1 MTRQI
6 IGIDFAYGNSWS
18 DNYGRLEQQM
28 EHDEGLLT
36 GLKELFLSVIQNG
49 SILKL
54 RGQLNIA
61 CIDCWDGYYVNG
73 LNEFAEEIKKKRE
86 LIRQDSNSSVKDKI
100 FAESNYIFHCHGYGV
115 NIQESLSVYGPS
127 KPKPLFN
134 RSLETGTFPIYDYVI
149 CLDTMC
155 NMSHQFQFS
164 SLAKLINMFG
174 DKLILVWGKEGNT
187 KLPEEIK
194 HLFHSVRIYSE
205 DLIERKL
212 RDTCKNEYY
221 KNNLLVF
228 KKCWT

>member
-1 MTRQI
+1 
-6 IGIDFAYGNSWS
+6 
-18 DNYGRLEQQM
+18 M

-36 GLKELFLSVIQNG
+36 GLKELFLSIIQNG

-54 RGQLNIA
+54 RGLSIA
-61 CIDCWDGYYVNG
+61 CIDCGDGYYVNG
-73 LNEFAEEIKKKRE
+73 LNEFVEEIKKKRE
-86 LIRQDSNSSVKDKI
+86 SIRRDSNSSVKDKV
-100 FAESNYIFHCHGYGV
+100 FAESDYIFHCHGYGV
-115 NIQESLSVYGPS
+115 NVKESLSIYGPG

-155 NMSHQFQFS
+155 NISHQFQFS
-164 SLAKLINMFG
+164 SLAKLINMFN
-174 DKLILVWGKEGNT
+174 DKLILVWGKEGNA

-194 HLFHSVRIYSE
+194 CLFHSVRIYSE

-212 RDTCKNEYY
+212 CDACENEYY